1 MFDYYLIAQMSMVS
15 HKSVKLAITTGDP
28 IDYSKLAKK
37 ESMDNVERWIVSI
50 SHTVRMI
57 DFHQQEYRMLH
68 ERHLNGKYCPAS
80 RLNKPLSEASVQKLT
95 LCHLTYFLHR
105 IIRSR
110 YVNKQTR
117 QMVVIFRMCC
127 GSCRLRNSGHVYQ
140 ENV

>member
-1 MFDYYLIAQMSMVS
+1 MSMVS

-68 ERHLNGKYCPAS
+68 ERHLNGKYRSAPH
-80 RLNKPLSEASVQKLT
+80 LHKPYGRERRHT
-95 LCHLTYFLHR
+95 LGL
-105 IIRSR
+105 
-110 YVNKQTR
+110 
-117 QMVVIFRMCC
+117 VI
-127 GSCRLRNSGHVYQ
+127 
-140 ENV
+140 